1 MAKPVTLPGSVR
13 GLLGFNAVLHLVS
26 AIFAAIWVARL
37 VAPQGALSAL
47 NWVEVLL
54 SAAAVAAGLTYGSF
68 LALRYLPALPPSL
81 RRGAIIAFIA
91 AYSALAIVLAVAAS
105 SALAAT
111 AGERAHMEASLA
123 AMRTATEDRR
133 RAFASIVNRAP
144 ALLECIDTASAM
156 SRQEAATG
164 AFSREGGDV
173 GRVAITLSNIAKGC
187 STARDALYANRAQ
200 LVRLFDRLDRR
211 LLDIRRVIDSDIDS
225 DAKLIAVRKHGEEY
239 QRLTRAVNDALA
251 VEVLQG
257 VSDAMLRDWYAAG
270 LPARGAAAITQ
281 NFAGLAEALVEGLDD
296 IAALRNETPPSVA
309 AVSSMEYLTLYPKAT
324 VGALAIG
331 VCIEMIPLGAILIGF
346 AIMSQE
352 AGRSVRGRTGGTSSP
367 APAPSEPAARVSAP
381 RRGRP
386 RKTKV

>member
-1 MAKPVTLPGSVR
+1 
-13 GLLGFNAVLHLVS
+13 VS

-37 VAPQGALSAL
+37 VAPQGALTAL
-47 NWVEVLL
+47 NWIEVLL
-54 SAAAVAAGLTYGSF
+54 SASAVAAGLTYGSF
-68 LALRYLPALPPSL
+68 LALRFLPVLPPSL
-81 RRGAIIAFIA
+81 RRGAIVAFIA
-91 AYSALAIVLAVAAS
+91 AYSALAVVLAVAAS

-200 LVRLFDRLDRR
+200 MVRLFDRLDRR
-211 LLDIRRVIDSDIDS
+211 LIDMRRVIESDIDS
-225 DAKLIAVRKHGEEY
+225 DAKLIAVRKLGEEY

-251 VEVLQG
+251 VEVPQG

-270 LPARGAAAITQ
+270 LPPRGAAAITQ
-281 NFAGLAEALVEGLDD
+281 NFAGLAEALREGLDD
-296 IAALRNETPPSVA
+296 IAALKNETPPSVA

-331 VCIEMIPLGAILIGF
+331 VCIELIPLGAILIGF

-352 AGRSVRGRTGGTSSP
+352 AGRSVRGRTGNMPS
-367 APAPSEPAARVSAP
+367 PAPSEPAARASAP

-386 RKTKV
+386 RKTKI